1 MLSRGEPQSGPTQAL
16 GDNRRAQS
24 QTAGPLIMP
33 GFIEVWFSPNGNTS
47 GRHQREQASP
57 CAKSP
62 GPSGACMLGRA
73 CVGPCV
79 HKAAVGNYLSVD
91 QRPRAPGGRGGR
103 VVALTNH
110 DLHTL
115 VPAGPAP
122 KMSLQVAI

>member
-1 MLSRGEPQSGPTQAL
+1 M
-16 GDNRRAQS
+16 
-24 QTAGPLIMP
+24 
-33 GFIEVWFSPNGNTS
+33 
-47 GRHQREQASP
+47 
-57 CAKSP
+57 
-62 GPSGACMLGRA
+62 GRA
-73 CVGPCV
+73 CVGLCV

-91 QRPRAPGGRGGR
+91 QRPRAPGGRGRR